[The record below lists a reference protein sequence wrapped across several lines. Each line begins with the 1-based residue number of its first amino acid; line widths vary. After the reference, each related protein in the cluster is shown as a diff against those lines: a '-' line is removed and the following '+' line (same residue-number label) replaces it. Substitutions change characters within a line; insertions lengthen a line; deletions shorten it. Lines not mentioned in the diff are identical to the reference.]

1 LSADPSVAVI
11 RRATRADLPAVLECL
26 AAAFEPYRSRYTPAA
41 FEDTVLT
48 LETAARRLQE
58 MTIFVAETEAQLIA
72 GTIAVA
78 AAGSGEGHVRGMAV
92 YPAFQGSGV
101 ARQLLDAA
109 ERELKAL
116 GCSRVTLDTTQPL
129 ERAIRF
135 YERCGYR
142 ATGVVRDFF
151 GMPLFEYAKD
161 LEP

>member
-1 LSADPSVAVI
+1 M
-11 RRATRADLPAVLECL
+11 LECL
-26 AAAFEPYRSRYTPAA
+26 AAAFEPYRSRYTTAA

-58 MTIFVAETEAQLIA
+58 MTIFVAETETQGIA

-78 AAGSGEGHVRGMAV
+78 AAGSREGHVRGMAV

-109 ERELKAL
+109 ERELKVL

-129 ERAIRF
+129 ERAIHF
-135 YERCGYR
+135 YERCGYS
-142 ATGVVRDFF
+142 ATGVVGDFF